1 MLYISIFLCPILFI
15 LISDGVREE
24 GVLKRVRNAKIEAF
38 IVICGLNLALSFFVY
53 DPVSTLL

>member
-1 MLYISIFLCPILFI
+1 MPNTFI

-24 GVLKRVRNAKIEAF
+24 GVLKRVRNAKIEGF